1 MTPNGAND
9 AHFEATDIPKSA
21 NTGAPPTDKVTS
33 HQSSVHKVVSVSV
46 CVGACL
52 PNKDTSHQS
61 SVLLVC
67 IGVCRCVLVCVGV
80 LPTCVCSPDKAMDM
94 TAMLVALSTFFSTG
108 EPGVGSG
115 ITADILRAVVR
126 NRLVR
131 TTRCC
136 RLLLLLRH
144 DAQLHDDII
153 PLMLH
158 IWLDDDTISMR
169 CDELCTL
176 TRPPVKR

>member
-1 MTPNGAND
+1 
-9 AHFEATDIPKSA
+9 
-21 NTGAPPTDKVTS
+21 
-33 HQSSVHKVVSVSV
+33 
-46 CVGACL
+46 
-52 PNKDTSHQS
+52 
-61 SVLLVC
+61 
-67 IGVCRCVLVCVGV
+67 
-80 LPTCVCSPDKAMDM
+80 MDM

-115 ITADILRAVVR
+115 ISADIWSAVVR
-126 NRLVR
+126 SRLVR
-131 TTRCC
+131 TARW
-136 RLLLLLRH
+136 LLLLLRH

-158 IWLDDDTISMR
+158 IRPDDDTISMR